1 MIEHIK
7 KIEKLI
13 ASLDKATIDFLN
25 KIEVIKHFKKDD
37 ILLNEGN
44 ICKKSYHIISGIARK
59 YYLKDGK
66 EIITDFYFKDDIAV
80 AFNSYTFQQPSN
92 ELIDCITDVKVKV
105 TQKQDW
111 DEAKENFPHLMELDL
126 LLTEIHVAALEEDMH
141 DLRLLNASERY
152 QKLLSDAPSLLKY
165 IKLQHIASYLNISLE
180 TLSRIRAKI

>member
-13 ASLDKATIDFLN
+13 ASFDKATINLLN
-25 KIEVIKHFKKDD
+25 KIEVIKHFKKGDV
-37 ILLNEGN
+37 LLNEGY
-44 ICKKSYHIISGIARK
+44 ICKNSYHITSGIARK
-59 YYLKDGK
+59 YYLKEGK
-66 EIITDFYFKDDIAV
+66 EVITDFYFADDIAV

-92 ELIDCITDVKVKV
+92 EFIDCITDVEVKV

-111 DEAKENFPHLMELDL
+111 EKAKVNFPELIKLDL
-126 LLTEIHVAALEEDMH
+126 LLTEIHAAVLEEDMH
-141 DLRLLNASERY
+141 DLRLLNATERY
-152 QKLLSDAPSLLKY
+152 QKLLSIAPELLKY

>member
-1 MIEHIK
+1 MIAHIK

-13 ASLDKATIDFLN
+13 ASFDKTTIDLLN
-25 KIEVIKHFKKDD
+25 KIEVIKHFEKGD
-37 ILLNEGN
+37 ILLNQSDT
-44 ICKKSYHIISGIARK
+44 CKKSYHIISGIARK

-66 EIITDFYFKDDIAV
+66 EIITDFYFEDDIAV

-92 ELIDCITDVKVKV
+92 EYIDCITDVKAKV
-105 TQKQDW
+105 TQKKDW
-111 DEAKENFPHLMELDL
+111 DKAKVNFPHLKELDL
-126 LLTEIHVAALEEDMH
+126 LLTEIHAAALEEDMH

-152 QKLLSDAPSLLKY
+152 QKLLSDAPDLLKY